1 MRPVRCESVI
11 ICPER
16 IVCGTPAG
24 SVSLSRQ
31 TNRKEDRMVRVT
43 ERAATALQE
52 LLTTTAAPPDAG
64 VRLTPNT
71 NGGLAMTVDA
81 PHAGDEVVL
90 RGEDE
95 APVLIVDSAVVDDL
109 QEVEVDYQSVGDDH
123 QTPGG
128 FVLRGSSSQ
137 G

>member
-1 MRPVRCESVI
+1 
-11 ICPER
+11 
-16 IVCGTPAG
+16 
-24 SVSLSRQ
+24 
-31 TNRKEDRMVRVT
+31 MVRVT

-52 LLTTTAAPPDAG
+52 LLTTTSAPPDSG
-64 VRLTPNT
+64 VRLTPDSS
-71 NGGLAMTVDA
+71 GELAMIVDA

-95 APVLIVDSAVVDDL
+95 APVLIVDRAVVEDL

-123 QTPGG
+123 QTAGG
-128 FVLRGSSSQ
+128 FVLRASNNQ